1 MLTRLGHTIVR
12 RRRLVLICALIA
24 TAAAGAIGGGVA
36 SHLSSGG
43 FQDPSAESTKAANLL
58 EHQFHAADPNFVL
71 LVTAKTGTVDGAA
84 VRQEGLA
91 LTEQLNHEPTVDA

>member
-43 FQDPSAESTKAANLL
+43 FQDPSAESTTAANLL
-58 EHQFHAADPNFVL
+58 EPVPRRRPQP
-71 LVTAKTGTVDGAA
+71 GAA
-84 VRQEGLA
+84 RDRQGG
-91 LTEQLNHEPTVDA
+91 QWK